1 MSPVVFNI
9 LDLIDLGGSD
19 VIEHKLATFSSPKN
33 PEIEDFIHNKA
44 INFATGKLSITYL
57 VNDDD
62 TGNILGYFTL
72 THKSIIINGDNLSAT
87 SRKKLARYSPRMD
100 ASTGNYMASSFL
112 LAQFGKNYALDE
124 ADRIDGAD
132 LMKLATDVLV
142 NIQRQIGGGIV
153 YLDCEDKPQLTSFY
167 KGQNFKEFDD
177 RFSPEDNQKYV
188 QFMRFF

>member
-33 PEIEDFIHNKA
+33 PEIEDFIRNKA

-72 THKSIIINGDNLSAT
+72 THKSIIINGENLSAT
-87 SRKKLARYSPRMD
+87 SRKKLARYSRMD
-100 ASTGNYMASSFL
+100 VSTGNYMASSFL

-153 YLDCEDKPQLTSFY
+153 YLDCEDKPELTSFY
-167 KGQNFKEFDD
+167 KRQNFKEFDD
-177 RFSPEDNQKYV
+177 RFSTEDNQKYI

>member
-33 PEIEDFIHNKA
+33 PEIEDFIRNKA

-72 THKSIIINGDNLSAT
+72 THKSIIINGENLSAT
-87 SRKKLARYSPRMD
+87 SRKKLARYSRMD

-153 YLDCEDKPQLTSFY
+153 YLDCEDKPELTSFY
-167 KGQNFKEFDD
+167 KRQNFKEFDD
-177 RFSPEDNQKYV
+177 RFSPEDDQKYI

>member
-33 PEIEDFIHNKA
+33 PEIEDFIRNKA

-87 SRKKLARYSPRMD
+87 SRKKLARYSRMD

-167 KGQNFKEFDD
+167 KRQNFKEFDE

>member
-1 MSPVVFNI
+1 MTPIVINI
-9 LDLIDLGGSD
+9 LDLIDMGGSD

-33 PEIEDFIHNKA
+33 PEIEDFIKNKA

-57 VNDDD
+57 VNDED

-72 THKSIIINGDNLSAT
+72 THKSIIINGDNLSST
-87 SRKKLARYSPRMD
+87 TKKKLARYSRLD

-112 LAQFGKNYALDE
+112 LAQFGKNYALDKDDQINGSE
-124 ADRIDGAD
+124 
-132 LMKLATDVLV
+132 LMRLATDILI

-153 YLDCEDKPQLTSFY
+153 YLDCEDKEALTSFY
-167 KGQNFKEFDD
+167 KKQNFKEFDD
-177 RFSPEDNQKYV
+177 RFSSEDNQKYI

>member
-1 MSPVVFNI
+1 MSLVVFNI

-33 PEIEDFIHNKA
+33 PEIEDFIRNKA
-44 INFATGKLSITYL
+44 ISFATGKLSITYL

-72 THKSIIINGDNLSAT
+72 THKSIIINGENLSAT
-87 SRKKLARYSPRMD
+87 SRKKLARYSRMD
-100 ASTGNYMASSFL
+100 VSTGNYMASSFL

-153 YLDCEDKPQLTSFY
+153 YLDCEDKPELTSFY
-167 KGQNFKEFDD
+167 KRQNFKEFDD
-177 RFSPEDNQKYV
+177 RFSPEDNQKYI

>member
-1 MSPVVFNI
+1 MSPVVVNI

-19 VIEHKLATFSSPKN
+19 VVEQKLATFSSPKN
-33 PEIEDFIHNKA
+33 PEIEEFIRNKA
-44 INFATGKLSITYL
+44 IGFATGKLSITYL
-57 VNDDD
+57 VNDEE

-72 THKSIIINGDNLSAT
+72 THKSIIINGDNLSSA
-87 SRKKLARYSPRMD
+87 SKKKLARYSRMD
-100 ASTGNYMASSFL
+100 TSTGNYMASSFL
-112 LAQFGKNYALDE
+112 LAQFGKNYALAK

-153 YLDCEDKPQLTSFY
+153 YLDCEDKPELTSFY

-177 RFSPEDNQKYV
+177 RFSAEDNQKYI

>member
-33 PEIEDFIHNKA
+33 PEIEDFIRNKA

-72 THKSIIINGDNLSAT
+72 THKSIIINGENLSAT
-87 SRKKLARYSPRMD
+87 SRKKLARYSRMD
-100 ASTGNYMASSFL
+100 VSTGNYMASSFL

-153 YLDCEDKPQLTSFY
+153 YLDCEDKPELTSFY
-167 KGQNFKEFDD
+167 KRQNFKEFDD
-177 RFSPEDNQKYV
+177 RFSPEDDQKYI